1 MKHQYDLFEKFPDGS
16 SLWKAS
22 VIGLEGAHH
31 YMRDLAQR
39 SPNRFYALHLV
50 SGKIVFHER
59 PGHRTARFHTRRKA
73 QRCRLRLAPE
83 WATLRAPQ
91 SQARV
96 GTPAGKSL
104 FGHHYIPAKKF
115 GTTHRA

>member
-59 PGHRTARFHTRRKA
+59 PAIGPLASTRGEKHSA
-73 QRCRLRLAPE
+73 A
-83 WATLRAPQ
+83 ASA
-91 SQARV
+91 
-96 GTPAGKSL
+96 
-104 FGHHYIPAKKF
+104 
-115 GTTHRA
+115 